1 MTASSAKT
9 SFRVVIVDDH
19 PNTASMLARALM
31 QLGRPLE
38 IVTAR
43 HAQEALDIIHLT
55 PADILITDFMM
66 PGMNGLE
73 LVERLTAEQLEPRLT
88 ILVTAYDSPGL
99 SASAR
104 HLRVHHYL
112 VKPVR
117 PDKIRDL
124 VGRFVD
130 SQGALSKPAPADT
143 APASPPAHFKVLV
156 ADDQPDNVHLLVTRL
171 ESEGYTFVVAHDGEE
186 TLAQARAEHPD
197 LVLLDVNMPK
207 KSGFEVV
214 AEMRADPELQHI
226 PVIILTAARI
236 SPRDVREGLG
246 LGADDYVTKP
256 FDWRELAARLRAKLR
271 VKHAEDTL
279 RRRNRELSLLPEI
292 GQDLSARMD
301 VDELADVVLRR
312 AVETLVAAQSF
323 ITVYQPDGAL
333 YTRAYIHRPLARWDW
348 DAHCH
353 WLINE
358 GLLGQVMTAKQG
370 ALVDDV
376 SQDARWPA
384 TDPPYTGTAL
394 CVPLLS
400 RRGAFGTL
408 TLIHDM
414 PRYFVADHVG
424 LLQAIASQAA
434 IAIENAQLYAIERKR
449 VNELVALN
457 QITRTIAG
465 FTRSSDMFDQLPAL
479 LHAMLGL
486 PAVSLWENTPAG
498 LTLRKLE
505 GAENAPRQSL
515 LQLAVEQAAATG
527 KPAQLS
533 GAVEERQ
540 YPRSL
545 AGTPPSHSSLAVPLF
560 HAGQLVGVLAVH
572 SKHTNAFQE
581 SDRVLLETLAGQ
593 MGAAFERIRLFESVE
608 SEQKRLS
615 AVLRAAADAILLL
628 DAKGIVQLLNPA
640 AQRLFTDVDTKI
652 GRPLPNEGG
661 YGDLSQLLAQARG
674 TELTQREIKWPDN
687 RTFNVLVTGIEAG
700 GQVAILH
707 DVTRFKELERVK
719 TEFLASA
726 SHDLKNPLTAIMG
739 YADLLLKFGALND
752 QQGEFVTRI
761 QSASRQML
769 ELVQDL
775 LEMARLDMGIELKM
789 EVLDAYDLLRSV
801 GQEFK
806 GQAET
811 KGQTLHVAPLDVPV
825 PISADPNRIRQAL
838 RNLVGNAIKYTPR
851 GGAVFLSAT
860 PHEDTVRLQVRDT
873 GIGIPPADQ
882 PFIFDK
888 FYRVHSEATQD
899 IEGSGLGLAIVKAI
913 IEQHHGQI
921 AVESEEARGSCFTI
935 TMPMLTLN

>member
-1 MTASSAKT
+1 MTQSPAKT

-31 QLGRPLE
+31 QLGKPLE

-43 HAQEALDIIHLT
+43 NAQEALDIIHLT
-55 PADILITDFMM
+55 AADILITDFMM

-99 SASAR
+99 AASAR

-117 PDKIRDL
+117 PDKIRDI
-124 VGRFVD
+124 VGQFVEG
-130 SQGALSKPAPADT
+130 QGGLLKATSPEPSAPAPT
-143 APASPPAHFKVLV
+143 QFKILV

-171 ESEGYTFVVAHDGEE
+171 ESEGYTFVVANDGEE
-186 TLAQARAEHPD
+186 TLAQARAERPD
-197 LVLLDVNMPK
+197 LVLLDVNMPR

-214 AEMRADPELQHI
+214 AEMRADPKLQHI

-312 AVETLVAAQSF
+312 AVETLVAAQSY
-323 ITVYQPDGAL
+323 ITVYQPDGEL
-333 YTRAYIHRPLARWDW
+333 YTRAYVHRPISQWDW
-348 DAHCH
+348 ETHH
-353 WLINE
+353 RWLMSD
-358 GLLGQVMTAKQG
+358 GLLGQVMTGKQG
-370 ALVDDV
+370 VLVDDV
-376 SQDARWPA
+376 SQDSRWP
-384 TDPPYTGTAL
+384 TSDPPLTGTAL

-457 QITRTIAG
+457 QITRAIAA
-465 FTRSSDMFDQLPAL
+465 FTRTSDMFEAIPGL
-479 LHAMLGL
+479 LRSMLGL
-486 PAVSLWENTPAG
+486 PAVSTWEVTSEAVV
-498 LTLRKLE
+498 LRRLE
-505 GAENAPRQSL
+505 GADNAPRQSL
-515 LQLAVEQAAATG
+515 LQLAAEQVAATG

-533 GAVEERQ
+533 GALEERQ
-540 YPRSL
+540 YPRNL
-545 AGTPPSHSSLAVPLF
+545 TGTPPRHSSLAVPL
-560 HAGQLVGVLAVH
+560 HLAGQVVGVLAMH
-572 SKHTNAFQE
+572 SKHTGAFQE
-581 SDRVLLETLAGQ
+581 SDRVLFETVAGQ
-593 MGAAFERIRLFESVE
+593 MAAAFERIRLFESVE
-608 SEQKRLS
+608 SEQKRLA

-628 DAKGIVQLLNPA
+628 DAEGIVQLLNPA
-640 AQRLFTDVDTKI
+640 GQRLFTDVDTKI
-652 GRPLPNEGG
+652 GRPLPADGG
-661 YGDLSQLLAQARG
+661 YGELGRVLHQARG
-674 TELTQREIKWPDN
+674 STELVQQELKWPDG
-687 RTFNVLVTGIEAG
+687 RTFNVLVTGIKAAG
-700 GQVAILH
+700 QLAILH

-739 YADLLLKFGALND
+739 YADLLLKFGALNG
-752 QQGEFVTRI
+752 QQSEFVTRI
-761 QSASRQML
+761 QGASRQML

-789 EVLDAYDLLRSV
+789 EVIDAYDLLRSV

-811 KGQTLHVAPLDVPV
+811 KQQTLHVAPLDNSA
-825 PISADPNRIRQAL
+825 PISADPTRIRQAL
-838 RNLVGNAIKYTPR
+838 RNLVGNAIKYTPE
-851 GGAVFLSAT
+851 GGQVSLSAELGAT
-860 PHEDTVRLQVRDT
+860 TVSLRVQDT

-921 AVESEEARGSCFTI
+921 AVESEETRGSCFII
-935 TMPMLTLN
+935 TLPMLTLS